1 MFIFIKKN
9 NIWMIQ
15 ISSFIIEKLYI
26 NKDYIISTK
35 GWLRSTVAIVIDA
48 IKLFKNNNRKS
59 LSSDQLKFINKIYL
73 DLQTYWDYNLNV
85 ENDPKLIK
93 LLNGESPD
101 FKNLKVIYDA
111 VTWTLNNDKKCT
123 IPKRKKLKKILKE
136 IKPWEH
142 EIEDLEY

>member
-1 MFIFIKKN
+1 
-9 NIWMIQ
+9 MIQ

-73 DLQTYWDYNLNV
+73 ELQTYWDYNLNV